1 MAYNTPSPQRA
12 ARATTAALA
21 NKAGVSG
28 EIIFDTDKNTLVG
41 MDGATNGG
49 HPMALESRKIKSA
62 TTGLTINGGTEASLS
77 ADITVS
83 AQAIQNSVT
92 ELAAAQTACC
102 SKVDGLVSDVEA
114 LKNSAGGNVVGAPS
128 FTIPNLVQGETV
140 PLALSAAS
148 LLVSGSIARFHV
160 VIPALGVD
168 TTVAASSNAAT
179 YNMALGSLAVGTTVE
194 VSVTAID
201 SLGNKSDTVTKSGTV
216 QAKTVKTPTIT
227 SVTGQTDIWASGLT
241 VNTSAFAMQTGTDTF
256 GKATVKIK
264 SGANVVATK
273 DFTSGTAYTFTAAE
287 LANVWA
293 GGTYTVEV
301 THASAG
307 GITSP
312 AASRSVTITG
322 ASIATPSLTSP
333 TANAAID
340 QSGSL
345 IMTSSAFRKSPANAP
360 VTHRYSDWK
369 LTTDASGN
377 NVALSAL
384 NSTDLTSHTF
394 TNLSALK
401 ADTTYYCWV
410 RHHGRLA

>member
-1 MAYNTPSPQRA
+1 
-12 ARATTAALA
+12 
-21 NKAGVSG
+21 
-28 EIIFDTDKNTLVG
+28 
-41 MDGATNGG
+41 
-49 HPMALESRKIKSA
+49 
-62 TTGLTINGGTEASLS
+62 
-77 ADITVS
+77 
-83 AQAIQNSVT
+83 
-92 ELAAAQTACC
+92 
-102 SKVDGLVSDVEA
+102 
-114 LKNSAGGNVVGAPS
+114 
-128 FTIPNLVQGETV
+128 
-140 PLALSAAS
+140 
-148 LLVSGSIARFHV
+148 
-160 VIPALGVD
+160 
-168 TTVAASSNAAT
+168 
-179 YNMALGSLAVGTTVE
+179 MALGSLAVGTTAE

-264 SGANVVATK
+264 RGANVVATK
-273 DFTSGTAYTFTAAE
+273 DFTRGTAYTFTAAG

-301 THASAG
+301 THTSAG
-307 GITSP
+307 GVTSP

-333 TANAAID
+333 TANAEID

-369 LTTDASGN
+369 LTTDAAGN
-377 NVALSAL
+377 IVALSAL

-394 TNLSALK
+394 ANLSALK